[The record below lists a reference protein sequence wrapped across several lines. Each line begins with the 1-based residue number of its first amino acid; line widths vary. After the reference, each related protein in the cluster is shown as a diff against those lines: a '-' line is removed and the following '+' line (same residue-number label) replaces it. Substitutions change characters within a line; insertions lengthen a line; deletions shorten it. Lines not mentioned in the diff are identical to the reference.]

1 MALPFL
7 YLMHHLPF
15 CVQSGISRCFCVVS
29 IEGPELKC
37 VTMMWFF
44 ILVCTTV
51 VLFEFELKTRLE
63 KMIEMGLKDERVVE
77 DLVVWRDHHALVC
90 QLVTCINH
98 SFGIVLA
105 IVFSNGCVTFI
116 ADFYRFIRSFQI
128 DFLFIF
134 IQQALFLSIFIIAS
148 YRLQSCVFNS
158 KIKSLT
164 FIFYIIIVTYR
175 VIIYWN
181 VCLS

>member
-1 MALPFL
+1 MASNPWDDNDDIGTPVAVSMALAKVL
-7 YLMHHLPF
+7 
-15 CVQSGISRCFCVVS
+15 SSAI
-29 IEGPELKC
+29 
-37 VTMMWFF
+37 MMWFF
-44 ILVCTTV
+44 ILVCTVV
-51 VLFEFELKTRLE
+51 VLFEFELKTRLA
-63 KMIEMGLKDERVVE
+63 KMVETGLKDERVVE
-77 DLVVWRDHHALVC
+77 DLIVWREHHALVC

-98 SFGIVLA
+98 SFGIILA
-105 IVFSNGCVTFI
+105 IVFSNGCITFI
-116 ADFYRFIRSFQI
+116 ADFYRFIRSFQM

-148 YRLQSCVFNS
+148 YRLQSCVFYV

-164 FIFYIIIVTYR
+164 FIFYIIILTYR